1 MGENLLNLH
10 LKTCKLIQYVAPIDK
25 LEHLHKKSTRQYLY
39 SSQWNVWRRNGYT
52 AQRVGLVQSQA
63 ISVNNRVGNHN
74 HTPLF
79 TKYVL

>member
-1 MGENLLNLH
+1 MYGLLINLNTCTKSQPDSTYTHHNETCDAAMG
-10 LKTCKLIQYVAPIDK
+10 
-25 LEHLHKKSTRQYLY
+25 
-39 SSQWNVWRRNGYT
+39 T

-79 TKYVL
+79 TKYVV